1 MASFHYRALQADGSV
16 AEGQLDAADRREA
29 LRVMSA
35 RGLRPVKLTDAAAA
49 SSAPVLPARAVA
61 PKAATASGL
70 GSSSPKDAVA
80 ANGASGGSASGG
92 VRSPMG
98 AGSWRVARR
107 PASRPASRPAPAPK
121 AVAKPASKSDAP
133 APAGGGM
140 QLTLGGDRIT
150 PRILENFT
158 RLLSSLLAAGVPLSR
173 ALVILMREAAS
184 PAAGAQWKQVHDLVV
199 DGLSLAEAMGR
210 SPKTFPRV
218 YVAMVEAGET
228 GGFLDVVLG
237 QIADF
242 QAREKEMR
250 GKVMT
255 ALLYPVILLVL
266 AIGVLVFLLVFF
278 IPRFQGIFSGFGAEL
293 PLITQ
298 VIVGTSEVLRT
309 WGILL
314 LVALG
319 VGGYSLRT
327 WLVSEAGRR
336 VWEGFILRAPVVGP
350 LVAQFSMSRFCRMLG
365 TLLGAGVPLVNA
377 LNVARRSI
385 GNQIL
390 VDAVANSIER
400 VKEGKQLGPSLGDC
414 RDLFS
419 GSTLEMISVAEES
432 GRLDTELVR
441 IANVTEGDLDRQL
454 KTAVALAEPLMLFLI
469 AGFIGFIF
477 IGMVIPIFSL
487 QDHIK

>member
-1 MASFHYRALQADGSV
+1 MASFHYKALQADGSV

-29 LRVMSA
+29 LRVISA
-35 RGLRPVKLTDAAAA
+35 RGLRPVKLTDAAAVA
-49 SSAPVLPARAVA
+49 AAPVLPARAVSPKAATPPAGSAA
-61 PKAATASGL
+61 PKAATT
-70 GSSSPKDAVA
+70 
-80 ANGASGGSASGG
+80 ANGASSPSTSGV
-92 VRSPMG
+92 VRRPMG
-98 AGSWRVARR
+98 AGSGRV
-107 PASRPASRPAPAPK
+107 ASRPASRPAARPAPAAK
-121 AVAKPASKSDAP
+121 PVAKAASKSDAP
-133 APAGGGM
+133 APGVGGM
-140 QLTLGGDRIT
+140 KLTLGGDRIT

-298 VIVGTSEVLRT
+298 IIVGTSEVLRS

-365 TLLGAGVPLVNA
+365 TLMGAGVPLVNA

-432 GRLDTELVR
+432 GRLDSELVR

-454 KTAVALAEPLMLFLI
+454 RTAVALAEPLMLFLI